1 MDKKTFNINT
11 VVNGPSSGVCLEE
24 VLATAI
30 ESVQLDSQD
39 VIDIITVVS
48 KQYHQFQKYFGSK
61 SALQSQHIR
70 RHGGFG
76 SNPFP
81 QSPFGYF
88 GLAGQGMGSSYNES
102 TRTPYYNTYKGKEH
116 PEFFEQLF
124 AQTEFQITYID
135 TILTDS
141 FKFVGV
147 EGEYLTYSGR
157 DKELAQIAGQAV
169 FHHGVLE
176 LYLDHVSNAHLFR
189 IRPTPTSEFGLR
201 EAVQNNTLQLPGLTP
216 VNPST
221 LTLMDHIRNHRWQ
234 DLVEG
239 ELVVRIDCPE
249 QVYLMGP
256 RTQDDGFHIQVKAI
270 PVEITETEEGIQAT
284 PQMHLGMQ
292 ALDLMFLKRYKHQ
305 A

>member
-11 VVNGPSSGVCLEE
+11 VINSPSSGVCLEE

-81 QSPFGYF
+81 QSPFGGF
-88 GLAGQGMGSSYNES
+88 GMASHGMGTYYNES
-102 TRTPYYNTYKGKEH
+102 IRDPHLTTYKGKDH
-116 PEFFEQLF
+116 PELFEQLF
-124 AQTEFQITYID
+124 ALIEFQVTYID

-157 DKELAQIAGQAV
+157 DKELAQIAGQVV

-189 IRPTPTSEFGLR
+189 IRPTPTSEQVLR
-201 EAVQNNTLQLPGLTP
+201 EALHDCTLRLPGVTP
-216 VNPST
+216 VNSVT
-221 LTLMDHIRNHRWQ
+221 RKLMDHIRNHGWQ
-234 DLVEG
+234 DLQEG
-239 ELVVRIDCPE
+239 DLVVRVDSPE
-249 QVYLMGP
+249 QVYFMGP
-256 RTQDDGFHIQVKAI
+256 PMKEDGIHIRVKAI

>member
-11 VVNGPSSGVCLEE
+11 VVNSPSSGVCLEE

-39 VIDIITVVS
+39 VIDIITVAS
-48 KQYHQFQKYFGSK
+48 KQHQQFQKYFCRK
-61 SALQSQHIR
+61 HQFLSQHPTPR
-70 RHGGFG
+70 
-76 SNPFP
+76 FP
-81 QSPFGYF
+81 GQPFGAF
-88 GLAGQGMGSSYNES
+88 GMASHGMGTYYNES
-102 TRTPYYNTYKGKEH
+102 IRDPHLTTYKSKDH
-116 PEFFEQLF
+116 PELFEQLF
-124 AQTEFQITYID
+124 ALIEFQVTYHD
-135 TILTDS
+135 TVLTDS

-147 EGEYLTYSGR
+147 EGEYLTYTGR

-176 LYLDHVSNAHLFR
+176 LYLDQVSNAHLFR
-189 IRPTPTSEFGLR
+189 IRPTPASEQVLR
-201 EAVQNNTLQLPGLTP
+201 EALHDGTLRLPGVTP

-239 ELVVRIDCPE
+239 DLVVRIDCPE

-256 RTQDDGFHIQVKAI
+256 RGQDDGLHMQVKAI

-292 ALDLMFLKRYKHQ
+292 VLDLMFLKRYKHR

>member
-11 VVNGPSSGVCLEE
+11 VINSPSSGVCLEE

-48 KQYHQFQKYFGSK
+48 KQYHQFQQYFCRKHPTPRFPG
-61 SALQSQHIR
+61 QPF
-70 RHGGFG
+70 GGFG
-76 SNPFP
+76 MASLRDPH
-81 QSPFGYF
+81 
-88 GLAGQGMGSSYNES
+88 L
-102 TRTPYYNTYKGKEH
+102 TTYKGKDH
-116 PEFFEQLF
+116 PELFEQLF
-124 AQTEFQITYID
+124 ALIEFQVTYHD
-135 TILTDS
+135 TVLTDS

-157 DKELAQIAGQAV
+157 DKELAQIAGQV
-169 FHHGVLE
+169 VLHHGVLE
-176 LYLDHVSNAHLFR
+176 LYLDHLSNANLFR
-189 IRPTPTSEFGLR
+189 IRLTPTSEQVLR
-201 EAVQNNTLQLPGLTP
+201 EALHNCTLRLPGVTP
-216 VNPST
+216 VNSVT
-221 LTLMDHIRNHRWQ
+221 RKLMDHIRNHGWQ
-234 DLVEG
+234 DLQEG
-239 ELVVRIDCPE
+239 DLVVRVDSPE
-249 QVYLMGP
+249 QVYFMGP
-256 RTQDDGFHIQVKAI
+256 RMEKDGIHIQVKAI

>member
-11 VVNGPSSGVCLEE
+11 VVNSPSSGVCLEE

-48 KQYHQFQKYFGSK
+48 KQHQQFQKYFCRK
-61 SALQSQHIR
+61 HQFLSQYPTPR
-70 RHGGFG
+70 FPGQPFGGFG
-76 SNPFP
+76 MASH
-81 QSPFGYF
+81 
-88 GLAGQGMGSSYNES
+88 GMGVCYNES
-102 TRTPYYNTYKGKEH
+102 IRDTHLTTYKSKDH
-116 PEFFEQLF
+116 PELFEQLF
-124 AQTEFQITYID
+124 ALIEFQVTYHD
-135 TILTDS
+135 TVLTDS

-157 DKELAQIAGQAV
+157 DKELAQIAGQVV

-189 IRPTPTSEFGLR
+189 IRPTPTSEQVLR
-201 EAVQNNTLQLPGLTP
+201 EVLHDGTLRLPGVTP
-216 VNPST
+216 VNSVT
-221 LTLMDHIRNHRWQ
+221 RKLMDHIRNHGWQ
-234 DLVEG
+234 DLQEG
-239 ELVVRIDCPE
+239 DLVVRVDSPE
-249 QVYLMGP
+249 QVYFMGP
-256 RTQDDGFHIQVKAI
+256 RMEEDGIHIQVKAI

>member
-11 VVNGPSSGVCLEE
+11 VVNGPASGACLEE
-24 VLATAI
+24 VLATTL
-30 ESVQLDSQD
+30 ESVQLDPQD
-39 VIDIITVVS
+39 IIDIITVAS
-48 KQYHQFQKYFGSK
+48 KQHSQFQKYFGSQRQFVNNPP
-61 SALQSQHIR
+61 S
-70 RHGGFG
+70 RHPPAQGFSSFGG
-76 SNPFP
+76 
-81 QSPFGYF
+81 F
-88 GLAGQGMGSSYNES
+88 GLAGQGMGSRYNES
-102 TRTPYYNTYKGKEH
+102 ARSPYYTTYKGKDH

-124 AQTEFQITYID
+124 AQTEFQITYHD
-135 TILTDS
+135 TVLTDS

-147 EGEYLTYSGR
+147 EGDQLTFLGR
-157 DKELAQIAGQAV
+157 DKELVKIAGEVV
-169 FHHGVLE
+169 FHQGRLE
-176 LYLDHVSNAHLFR
+176 VSLECTKPVYLFR
-189 IRPTPTSEFGLR
+189 IQPTFASDLGLR
-201 EAVQNNTLQLPGLTP
+201 EAVQNNTLRLPGLTP

-256 RTQDDGFHIQVKAI
+256 RGQDDGLHMQVMAI

-284 PQMHLGMQ
+284 PQMHLGI
-292 ALDLMFLKRYKHQ
+292 LKLELVFLKRYKHQ